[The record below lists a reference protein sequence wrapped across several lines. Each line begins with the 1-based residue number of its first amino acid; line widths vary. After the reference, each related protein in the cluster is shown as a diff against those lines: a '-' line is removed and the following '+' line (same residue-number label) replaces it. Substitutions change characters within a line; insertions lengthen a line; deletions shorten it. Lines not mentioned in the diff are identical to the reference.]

1 MIRPESSTDLST
13 DRYVLI
19 SVEGPETSAGQR
31 IAHLHATA
39 LDGGDVVADFGSWIN
54 PLSDTGDFGLRHGI
68 PAGGLAL
75 TPTLDDFLPLLLR
88 QAAGA
93 RVITDAAAA
102 LHGLLPARDVSELG
116 TVPSGDSP
124 AERCHDML
132 RALRAGEITPAGG
145 QVVPEP
151 AESTGGA
158 LYLPSWAPVED
169 VLLDADRATDAD
181 LAWSAL
187 SGGPVAPDQEAEFL
201 RALETMSGWALARG
215 EWNAAHHAELAE
227 RAAHL
232 NTTTAPL
239 PEPLPVDTG
248 MKEALP
254 VSAELS
260 NPIIVKQ
267 PEEVLESGTR
277 VAFSGS
283 IHVNGRLQPHGAAL
297 QTLCEQLDLELKQS
311 VTRTRCDV
319 LVTDDIHATTS
330 KARQANKFS
339 KPLVTAEDFGRW
351 AAAQLTAPEET
362 VEDPAEDP
370 TPADVP
376 ATPVAEEAVH
386 TAEAPAEEAPPA
398 PEEPAAPE
406 ETVVEKQPETS
417 PTPPLLPAPTAPTP
431 QLPPTAELMA
441 PASGLPRNRRA
452 MFLLLSTVL
461 LGVLVVGARRRS
473 RAQEAEDDEA
483 QR

>member
-1 MIRPESSTDLST
+1 MIRSESPTDLST
-13 DRYVLI
+13 ERYVFI
-19 SVEGPETSAGQR
+19 SVEGPETPAGR
-31 IAHLHATA
+31 RVAHLHAMV
-39 LDGGDVVADFGSWIN
+39 LDDGELVADFGSWIN
-54 PLSDTGDFGLRHGI
+54 PLADTGGFGLHHGI
-68 PAGGLAL
+68 PAGGFAL
-75 TPTLDDFLPLLLR
+75 TPALDDFLPLLLR

-93 RVITDAAAA
+93 RVLTDSAAA
-102 LHGLLPARDVSELG
+102 LAGLLPARDISDLG
-116 TVPSGDSP
+116 VTVGGDSP

-132 RALRAGEITPAGG
+132 RALREGMIAPADG
-145 QVVPEP
+145 QVVPAPEETAP
-151 AESTGGA
+151 GV
-158 LYLPSWAPVED
+158 LYLPSWAPTKGL
-169 VLLDADRATDAD
+169 LLDTDRATDAD
-181 LAWSAL
+181 LIWSAL
-187 SGGPVAPDQEAEFL
+187 SGGPVAPATGAELL
-201 RALETMSGWALARG
+201 RALETLSGWAVARG
-215 EWNAAHHAELAE
+215 GWNAAHRAELTE
-227 RAAHL
+227 RAARL
-232 NTTTAPL
+232 STTPVPL

-283 IHVNGRLQPHGAAL
+283 IHVNGQLQPHGATL

-339 KPLVTAEDFGRW
+339 KPLVTADDFGRW
-351 AAAQLTAPEET
+351 AATQL
-362 VEDPAEDP
+362 
-370 TPADVP
+370 
-376 ATPVAEEAVH
+376 ATPMAGQQVSGDGPDAEVPDAEVPGTD
-386 TAEAPAEEAPPA
+386 TAAPTTVAPPVQ
-398 PEEPAAPE
+398 EEPAALE
-406 ETVVEKQPETS
+406 EPVVEQPPR
-417 PTPPLLPAPTAPTP
+417 PTPAAPLLPAPTAPTP
-431 QLPPTAELMA
+431 QLPSAAELASPA
-441 PASGLPRNRRA
+441 PGLPGHRRA

-473 RAQEAEDDEA
+473 RVREDGEDES